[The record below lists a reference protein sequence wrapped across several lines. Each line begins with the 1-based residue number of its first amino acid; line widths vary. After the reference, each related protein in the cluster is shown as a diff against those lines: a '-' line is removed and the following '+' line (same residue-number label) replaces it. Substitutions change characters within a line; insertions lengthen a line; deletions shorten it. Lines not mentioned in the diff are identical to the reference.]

1 MKTVRTSRNFAFL
14 SKVVVLNNE
23 ILLIEDD
30 TFLSFVFLSAV
41 FFFCY
46 PFCSLAFVLVLLLV
60 SIRFQFCLPFC
71 PNKFSSFNYSFQ
83 TYISSQQIFELNQ
96 TFTYLGLTE
105 YNYLF
110 FFVIDNVILFD
121 FVLNFVT
128 RTVSQIYVCIDL
140 NIVAIFTHNIFIFVF
155 IYFHRISFVKATI

>member
-41 FFFCY
+41 FFLSY

-60 SIRFQFCLPFC
+60 SIRFQFYLPFC

-83 TYISSQQIFELNQ
+83 TYISSQQIFELN
-96 TFTYLGLTE
+96 
-105 YNYLF
+105 
-110 FFVIDNVILFD
+110 
-121 FVLNFVT
+121 
-128 RTVSQIYVCIDL
+128 
-140 NIVAIFTHNIFIFVF
+140 
-155 IYFHRISFVKATI
+155 